1 MSVFKEEL
9 AQEVNNKT
17 DAKVTHKVVIQ
28 YAFSNQELTY
38 LEAKMLF
45 KYDVLENANY
55 INDNILGKFYRGK
68 LYGENTNTTTS
79 NKEKVP

>member
-1 MSVFKEEL
+1 
-9 AQEVNNKT
+9 
-17 DAKVTHKVVIQ
+17 
-28 YAFSNQELTY
+28 
-38 LEAKMLF
+38 MLF

-68 LYGENTNTTTS
+68 LYGENINTITG